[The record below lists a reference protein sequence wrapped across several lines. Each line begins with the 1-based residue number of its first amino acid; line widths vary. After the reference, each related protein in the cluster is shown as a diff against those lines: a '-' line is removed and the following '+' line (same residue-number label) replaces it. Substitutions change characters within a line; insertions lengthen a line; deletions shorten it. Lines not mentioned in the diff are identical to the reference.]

1 MIALFSERMALV
13 VYENETQVIKLK
25 NALPEGSQKGTGST
39 KTKSDTPVATPA
51 NAATPGDAQ

>member
-1 MIALFSERMALV
+1 VV

-25 NALPEGSQKGTGST
+25 NALSEGSQRGNSNT

-51 NAATPGDAQ
+51 NAATSGDAQ